1 MLYLQVTKLRP
12 GLHPQEE
19 VCFFSYW
26 IQYAVWRWSWYIR
39 GCVSQSVSRPDPT
52 HLFLSVIFQ
61 YMMYNESPGGVPLY
75 SMETETPTAEDIQL
89 LKKTVET
96 EATQVQ
102 LPAHTH
108 WYTALSSLHTTTCR
122 LFFQPNHLLT
132 HLLINESSRP
142 SFVESQ
148 VCTHTTHILYAH
160 LQAVVQDSINTPTN

>member
-102 LPAHTH
+102 LPAHVEVH
-108 WYTALSSLHTTTCR
+108 HSLRTPTCR
-122 LFFQPNHLLT
+122 LFPQPSNLLT
-132 HLLINESSRP
+132 HLLTNQWIVKAFICWITGMYSHHP
-142 SFVESQ
+142 Y
-148 VCTHTTHILYAH
+148 HILYAH